1 VGNMSK
7 RKERNNGS
15 IKRNLICIFIVA
27 IIVIFSITTVLIGY
41 ILKKSITDVLLNKSI
56 ETADEVKGSIELILD
71 NDDSNEI
78 EKLQNLVE
86 EKSKKDNI
94 AYAVIIDENI
104 KAIAHSDK
112 EKIGKVY
119 DDDYTIDGV
128 KNQKIQTSKF
138 YADVQKYWT
147 YDIMIPLEKNGTKY
161 GALDIGIPISGI
173 DSIINSFFKTQF
185 ILIIIAIIIISIIVI
200 GSLNKAFRSMK
211 YIMNAIDR
219 ISEFNLEKDSELESL
234 CEKNNEFGL
243 ISKSLLCM
251 SEKIRKLVIT
261 IKSSADKVDEVSL
274 ELSSITNE
282 TVKSIECMEDSVLG
296 ISKSAKS
303 QSDDIQNEVTEINDL
318 SYQIDNAI
326 EKTNL
331 AFDKIK
337 NTSDLSKEGISIV
350 KNLSS
355 CSEKNKSI
363 SEEIQSIVYDVDFKA
378 KEISS
383 IVDIINDIAEQTNLL
398 ALNASI
404 EAARAGEN
412 GKGFVVVAEEVK
424 KLSEETSRF
433 TNEIRDRIN
442 LVQEKSG
449 HAVECV
455 NENIAIVDENTNAVS
470 DTNKIFNKLSE
481 ELIIIN
487 DNMSNIINYN
497 QNMNFKKDS
506 ILGISQNIS
515 ASSEETSAATD
526 EIHTIA
532 VTQAEEIKKLYG
544 KVEDLQSYSQLL
556 NKEVG
561 EFKI

>member
-1 VGNMSK
+1 MNK

-56 ETADEVKGSIELILD
+56 EIADEVKGSIELILD

-200 GSLNKAFRSMK
+200 GALNKAFRSMK

-234 CEKNNEFGL
+234 CEKSNEFGL

-261 IKSSADKVDEVSL
+261 IKSSADKVDEVSI

-282 TVKSIECMEDSVLG
+282 TVKSIECMENSVLE

-303 QSDDIQNEVTEINDL
+303 QSDDIQNEVIEINDL

>member
-1 VGNMSK
+1 MNK

-200 GSLNKAFRSMK
+200 GALNKAFRSMK

-219 ISEFNLEKDSELESL
+219 ISEFNLEKDSELEAL

-261 IKSSADKVDEVSL
+261 IKSSADKVDEVSI

-282 TVKSIECMEDSVLG
+282 TVKSIECMENSVLE

-303 QSDDIQNEVTEINDL
+303 QSDDIQNEVIEINDL

-326 EKTNL
+326 KKTNL

-337 NTSDLSKEGISIV
+337 NTWDLSKEGISIV

-497 QNMNFKKDS
+497 QNMHFKKDS

>member
-1 VGNMSK
+1 MNK

-56 ETADEVKGSIELILD
+56 EIADEVKGSIELILD

-104 KAIAHSDK
+104 KVIAHSDK

-200 GSLNKAFRSMK
+200 GALNKAFRSMK

-261 IKSSADKVDEVSL
+261 IKSSADKVDEVSI

-282 TVKSIECMEDSVLG
+282 TVKSIECMENSVLE

-303 QSDDIQNEVTEINDL
+303 QSDDIQNEVIEINDL

-497 QNMNFKKDS
+497 QNMHFKKDS

>member
-1 VGNMSK
+1 MNK

-56 ETADEVKGSIELILD
+56 EIADEVKGSIELILD

-200 GSLNKAFRSMK
+200 GALNKAFRSMK

-234 CEKNNEFGL
+234 CEKSNEFGL

-261 IKSSADKVDEVSL
+261 IKSSADKVDEVSI

-282 TVKSIECMEDSVLG
+282 TVKSIECMENSVLE

-303 QSDDIQNEVTEINDL
+303 QSDDIQNEVIEINDL

-412 GKGFVVVAEEVK
+412 GKGFVVVAEEIK

-497 QNMNFKKDS
+497 QNMHFKKDS

>member
-1 VGNMSK
+1 MSK

-200 GSLNKAFRSMK
+200 GALNKAFRSMK

-282 TVKSIECMEDSVLG
+282 TVKSIECMEDSVLE

-497 QNMNFKKDS
+497 QNMHFKKDS

>member
-1 VGNMSK
+1 MSK

-27 IIVIFSITTVLIGY
+27 IIVIFSITTVLIGS
-41 ILKKSITDVLLNKSI
+41 ILRKSITDVLLNKSI

-147 YDIMIPLEKNGTKY
+147 YDIMIPLEKNGDKY

-173 DSIINSFFKTQF
+173 ESIINSFFKTQF

-200 GSLNKAFRSMK
+200 GALNKAFRSMK

-219 ISEFNLEKDSELESL
+219 ISEFNLEKDSELEAL
-234 CEKNNEFGL
+234 GEKNNEFGL
-243 ISKSLLCM
+243 ISKSLLGM

-261 IKSSADKVDEVSL
+261 IKSSADKVDEVSI

-282 TVKSIECMEDSVLG
+282 TVKSIECMENSVLE
-296 ISKSAKS
+296 ISKSAQS

-337 NTSDLSKEGISIV
+337 NTWDLSKEGISIV
-350 KNLSS
+350 KNLLS

-506 ILGISQNIS
+506 ILDISQNIS

>member
-1 VGNMSK
+1 MNK

-200 GSLNKAFRSMK
+200 GALNKAFRSMK

-282 TVKSIECMEDSVLG
+282 TVKSIECMEDSVLE

-497 QNMNFKKDS
+497 QNMHFKKDS

>member
-1 VGNMSK
+1 MNK

-147 YDIMIPLEKNGTKY
+147 YDIMIPLEKNGAKY

-200 GSLNKAFRSMK
+200 GALNKAFRSMK

-219 ISEFNLEKDSELESL
+219 ISEFNLEKDSELEAL

-243 ISKSLLCM
+243 ISKSLLGM

-261 IKSSADKVDEVSL
+261 IKSSADKVDEVSI

-282 TVKSIECMEDSVLG
+282 TVKSIECMENSVLE

-303 QSDDIQNEVTEINDL
+303 QSDDIQNEVIEINDL

-337 NTSDLSKEGISIV
+337 NTWDLSKEGISIV
-350 KNLSS
+350 KNLLS
-355 CSEKNKSI
+355 CSQKNKSI

-497 QNMNFKKDS
+497 QNMHFKKDS

>member
-1 VGNMSK
+1 MSK

-41 ILKKSITDVLLNKSI
+41 VLKKSITDVLLNKSI

-261 IKSSADKVDEVSL
+261 IKSSADKVDEVSI

-282 TVKSIECMEDSVLG
+282 TVKSIECMENSVLE

-303 QSDDIQNEVTEINDL
+303 QSDDIQNEVIEINDL

>member
-1 VGNMSK
+1 MSK

-41 ILKKSITDVLLNKSI
+41 VLKKSITDVLLNKSI

-243 ISKSLLCM
+243 ISKSLLYM

-282 TVKSIECMEDSVLG
+282 TVKSIECMEDSVLE

>member
-1 VGNMSK
+1 MSK

-41 ILKKSITDVLLNKSI
+41 VLKKSITDVLLNKSI

-282 TVKSIECMEDSVLG
+282 TVKSIECMEDSVLE

-561 EFKI
+561 DRKSVV

>member
-1 VGNMSK
+1 MSK

-200 GSLNKAFRSMK
+200 GALNKAFRSMK

-261 IKSSADKVDEVSL
+261 IKSSADKVDEVSI

-282 TVKSIECMEDSVLG
+282 TVKSIECMENSVLE
-296 ISKSAKS
+296 ISKSAQS
-303 QSDDIQNEVTEINDL
+303 QSDDIQNEVIEINDL

-337 NTSDLSKEGISIV
+337 NTWDLSKEGISIV

-497 QNMNFKKDS
+497 QNMHFKKDS

>member
-1 VGNMSK
+1 MSK

-41 ILKKSITDVLLNKSI
+41 VLKKSITDVLLNKSI

-282 TVKSIECMEDSVLG
+282 TVKSIECMEDSVLE

-331 AFDKIK
+331 AFDKIR

>member
-1 VGNMSK
+1 MSK

-282 TVKSIECMEDSVLG
+282 TVKSIECMEDSVLE

-331 AFDKIK
+331 AFYKIK
-337 NTSDLSKEGISIV
+337 NTWDLSKEGISIV

>member
-1 VGNMSK
+1 MNK

-200 GSLNKAFRSMK
+200 GALNKAFRSMK

-219 ISEFNLEKDSELESL
+219 ISEFNLEKDSELEAL

-261 IKSSADKVDEVSL
+261 IKSSADKVDEVSI

-282 TVKSIECMEDSVLG
+282 TVKSIECMENSVLE

-303 QSDDIQNEVTEINDL
+303 QSDDIQNEVIEINDL

-497 QNMNFKKDS
+497 QNMHFKKDS

-532 VTQAEEIKKLYG
+532 VTQAEEKKKLYG

>member
-1 VGNMSK
+1 MNK

-27 IIVIFSITTVLIGY
+27 IIVIFSITTVLIGS
-41 ILKKSITDVLLNKSI
+41 ILRKSITDVLLNKSI

-147 YDIMIPLEKNGTKY
+147 YDIMIPLEKNGAKY

-173 DSIINSFFKTQF
+173 ESIINSFFKTQF

-200 GSLNKAFRSMK
+200 GALNKAFRSMK

-219 ISEFNLEKDSELESL
+219 ISEFNLEKDSELEAL

-243 ISKSLLCM
+243 ISKSLLGM

-261 IKSSADKVDEVSL
+261 IKSSADKVDEVSI

-282 TVKSIECMEDSVLG
+282 TVKSIECMENSVLE
-296 ISKSAKS
+296 ISKSAQS

-331 AFDKIK
+331 AFYKIK
-337 NTSDLSKEGISIV
+337 NTWDLSKEGISIV
-350 KNLSS
+350 KNLLS

-506 ILGISQNIS
+506 ILDISQNIS

>member
-1 VGNMSK
+1 MNK

-261 IKSSADKVDEVSL
+261 IKSSADKVDEVSI

-282 TVKSIECMEDSVLG
+282 TVKSIECMENSVLE

-303 QSDDIQNEVTEINDL
+303 QSDDIQNEVIEINDL

-497 QNMNFKKDS
+497 QNMHFKKDS

>member
-1 VGNMSK
+1 MSK

-282 TVKSIECMEDSVLG
+282 TVKSIECMEDSVLE

-532 VTQAEEIKKLYG
+532 VTQAEEIKKLYD

>member
-1 VGNMSK
+1 MNK

-200 GSLNKAFRSMK
+200 GALNKAFRSMK

-219 ISEFNLEKDSELESL
+219 ISEFNLEKDSELEAL

-261 IKSSADKVDEVSL
+261 IKSSADKVDEVSI

-282 TVKSIECMEDSVLG
+282 TVKSIECMENSVLE

-303 QSDDIQNEVTEINDL
+303 QSDDIQNEVIEINDL

-350 KNLSS
+350 KNLLS

-497 QNMNFKKDS
+497 QNMHFKKDS

>member
-1 VGNMSK
+1 MNK

-56 ETADEVKGSIELILD
+56 EIADEVKGSIELILD

-200 GSLNKAFRSMK
+200 GALNKAFRSMK

-234 CEKNNEFGL
+234 CEKSNEFGL
-243 ISKSLLCM
+243 ISKSLLCK

-261 IKSSADKVDEVSL
+261 IKSSADKVDEVSI

-282 TVKSIECMEDSVLG
+282 TVKSIECMENSVLE

-303 QSDDIQNEVTEINDL
+303 QFDDIQNEVIEINDL

>member
-1 VGNMSK
+1 MSK

-41 ILKKSITDVLLNKSI
+41 VLKKSITDVLLNKSI

-282 TVKSIECMEDSVLG
+282 TVKSIECMENSVLE

>member
-1 VGNMSK
+1 MSK

-41 ILKKSITDVLLNKSI
+41 VLKKSITDVLLNKSI

-282 TVKSIECMEDSVLG
+282 TVKSIECMEDSVLE

-355 CSEKNKSI
+355 CSKKNKSI

>member
-1 VGNMSK
+1 MSK

-27 IIVIFSITTVLIGY
+27 IIVIFSITTVLIGS
-41 ILKKSITDVLLNKSI
+41 ILRKSITDVLLNKSI

-147 YDIMIPLEKNGTKY
+147 YDIMIPLEKNGDKY

-173 DSIINSFFKTQF
+173 ESIINSFFKTQF

-200 GSLNKAFRSMK
+200 GALNKAFRSMK

-219 ISEFNLEKDSELESL
+219 ISEFNLEKDSELEAL

-243 ISKSLLCM
+243 ISKSLLGM

-261 IKSSADKVDEVSL
+261 IKSSADKVDEVSI

-282 TVKSIECMEDSVLG
+282 TVKSIECMENSVLE
-296 ISKSAKS
+296 ISKSAQS

-331 AFDKIK
+331 AFYKIK
-337 NTSDLSKEGISIV
+337 NTWDLSKEGISIV
-350 KNLSS
+350 KNLLS

-506 ILGISQNIS
+506 ILDISQNIS

>member
-1 VGNMSK
+1 MNK

-200 GSLNKAFRSMK
+200 GALNKAFRSMK

-219 ISEFNLEKDSELESL
+219 ISEFNLEKDSELEAL

-261 IKSSADKVDEVSL
+261 IKSSADKVDEVSI

-282 TVKSIECMEDSVLG
+282 TVKSIECMENSVLE

-303 QSDDIQNEVTEINDL
+303 QSDDIQNEVIEINDL

-337 NTSDLSKEGISIV
+337 NTWDLSKEGISIV

-497 QNMNFKKDS
+497 QNMHFKKDS

>member
-1 VGNMSK
+1 MNK

-200 GSLNKAFRSMK
+200 GALNKAFRSMK

-261 IKSSADKVDEVSL
+261 IKSSADKVDEVSI

-282 TVKSIECMEDSVLG
+282 TVKSIECMENSVLE
-296 ISKSAKS
+296 ISKSAQS

-331 AFDKIK
+331 AFYKIK
-337 NTSDLSKEGISIV
+337 NTWDLSKEGISIV
-350 KNLSS
+350 KNLLS

-487 DNMSNIINYN
+487 DNMSNIVNYN

-506 ILGISQNIS
+506 ILDISQNIS

>member
-1 VGNMSK
+1 MSK

-27 IIVIFSITTVLIGY
+27 IIVIFSITTVLIGS
-41 ILKKSITDVLLNKSI
+41 ILRKSITDVLLNKSI

-128 KNQKIQTSKF
+128 KNQKIQKSKF

-200 GSLNKAFRSMK
+200 GALNKAFRSMK

-261 IKSSADKVDEVSL
+261 IKSSADKVDEVSI

-282 TVKSIECMEDSVLG
+282 TVKSIECMENSVLE

-303 QSDDIQNEVTEINDL
+303 QSDDIQNEVIEINDL

-337 NTSDLSKEGISIV
+337 NTWDLSKEGISIV

-497 QNMNFKKDS
+497 QNMHFKKDS

>member
-1 VGNMSK
+1 MSK

-27 IIVIFSITTVLIGY
+27 IIVIFSITTVLIGS
-41 ILKKSITDVLLNKSI
+41 ILRKSITDVLLNKSI

-147 YDIMIPLEKNGTKY
+147 YDIMIPLEKNGAKY

-173 DSIINSFFKTQF
+173 ESIINSFFKTQF

-200 GSLNKAFRSMK
+200 GALNKAFRSMK

-219 ISEFNLEKDSELESL
+219 ISEFNLEKDSELEAL

-243 ISKSLLCM
+243 ISKSLLGM

-261 IKSSADKVDEVSL
+261 IKSSADKVDEVSI

-282 TVKSIECMEDSVLG
+282 TVKSIECMENSVLE
-296 ISKSAKS
+296 ISKSAQS

-337 NTSDLSKEGISIV
+337 NTWDLSKEGISIV
-350 KNLSS
+350 KNLLS

-506 ILGISQNIS
+506 ILDISQNIS

>member
-1 VGNMSK
+1 MSK

-56 ETADEVKGSIELILD
+56 EIADEVKGSIELILD

-200 GSLNKAFRSMK
+200 GALNKAFRSMK

-261 IKSSADKVDEVSL
+261 IKSSADKVDEVSI

-282 TVKSIECMEDSVLG
+282 TVKSIECMENSVLE

-303 QSDDIQNEVTEINDL
+303 QSDDIQNEVIEINDL

>member
-1 VGNMSK
+1 MSK

-27 IIVIFSITTVLIGY
+27 IIVIFSITTVLIGS
-41 ILKKSITDVLLNKSI
+41 ILRKSITDVLLNKSI

-147 YDIMIPLEKNGTKY
+147 YDIMIPLEKNGAKY

-173 DSIINSFFKTQF
+173 ESIINSFFKTQF

-200 GSLNKAFRSMK
+200 GALNKAFRSMK

-219 ISEFNLEKDSELESL
+219 ISEFNLEKDSELEAL

-243 ISKSLLCM
+243 ISKSLLGM

-261 IKSSADKVDEVSL
+261 IKSSADKVDEVSI

-282 TVKSIECMEDSVLG
+282 TVKSIECMENSVLE
-296 ISKSAKS
+296 ISKSAQS

-331 AFDKIK
+331 AFYKIK
-337 NTSDLSKEGISIV
+337 NTWDLSKEGISIV
-350 KNLSS
+350 KNLLS

-506 ILGISQNIS
+506 ILDISQNIS

>member
-1 VGNMSK
+1 
-7 RKERNNGS
+7 
-15 IKRNLICIFIVA
+15 
-27 IIVIFSITTVLIGY
+27 
-41 ILKKSITDVLLNKSI
+41 
-56 ETADEVKGSIELILD
+56 
-71 NDDSNEI
+71 
-78 EKLQNLVE
+78 
-86 EKSKKDNI
+86 
-94 AYAVIIDENI
+94 
-104 KAIAHSDK
+104 
-112 EKIGKVY
+112 
-119 DDDYTIDGV
+119 
-128 KNQKIQTSKF
+128 
-138 YADVQKYWT
+138 
-147 YDIMIPLEKNGTKY
+147 MIPLEKNGTKY

-282 TVKSIECMEDSVLG
+282 TVKSIECMEDSVLE

>member
-1 VGNMSK
+1 MNK

-56 ETADEVKGSIELILD
+56 EIADEVKGSIELILD

-200 GSLNKAFRSMK
+200 GALNKAFRSMK

-261 IKSSADKVDEVSL
+261 IKSSADKVDEVSI

-282 TVKSIECMEDSVLG
+282 TVKSIECMENSVLE

-303 QSDDIQNEVTEINDL
+303 QSDDIQNEVIEINDL

-412 GKGFVVVAEEVK
+412 GEGFVVVAEEVK

-497 QNMNFKKDS
+497 QNMHFKKDS

>member
-1 VGNMSK
+1 M
-7 RKERNNGS
+7 GS

-200 GSLNKAFRSMK
+200 GALNKAFRSMK

-261 IKSSADKVDEVSL
+261 IKSSADKVDEVSI

-282 TVKSIECMEDSVLG
+282 TVKSIECMENSVLE

-303 QSDDIQNEVTEINDL
+303 QSDDIQNEVIEINDL

-497 QNMNFKKDS
+497 QNMHFKKDS

>member
-1 VGNMSK
+1 MNK

-56 ETADEVKGSIELILD
+56 EIADEVKGSIELILD

-200 GSLNKAFRSMK
+200 GALNKAFRSMK

-234 CEKNNEFGL
+234 CEKSNEFGL

-261 IKSSADKVDEVSL
+261 IKSSADKVDEVSI

-282 TVKSIECMEDSVLG
+282 TVKSIECMENSVLE

-303 QSDDIQNEVTEINDL
+303 QFDDIQNEVIEINDL

>member
-1 VGNMSK
+1 MSK

-56 ETADEVKGSIELILD
+56 EIADEVKGSIELILD

-200 GSLNKAFRSMK
+200 GALNKAFRSMK

-261 IKSSADKVDEVSL
+261 IKSSADKVDEVSI

-282 TVKSIECMEDSVLG
+282 TVKSIECMENSVLE

-303 QSDDIQNEVTEINDL
+303 QSDDIQNEVIEINDL

-497 QNMNFKKDS
+497 QNMHFKKDS

>member
-1 VGNMSK
+1 MNK

-56 ETADEVKGSIELILD
+56 EIADEVKGSIELILD

-200 GSLNKAFRSMK
+200 GALNKAFRSMK

-234 CEKNNEFGL
+234 CEKSNEFGL

-261 IKSSADKVDEVSL
+261 IKSSADKVDEVSI

-282 TVKSIECMEDSVLG
+282 TVKSIECMENSVLE

-303 QSDDIQNEVTEINDL
+303 QFDDIQNEVIEINDL

-497 QNMNFKKDS
+497 QNMHFKKDS

>member
-1 VGNMSK
+1 MYIYCCYYSYFF
-7 RKERNNGS
+7 NNYS
-15 IKRNLICIFIVA
+15 FNWV
-27 IIVIFSITTVLIGY
+27 Y
-41 ILKKSITDVLLNKSI
+41 IEKSITDVLLNKSI

-200 GSLNKAFRSMK
+200 GALNKAFRSMK

-261 IKSSADKVDEVSL
+261 IKSSADKVDEVSI

-282 TVKSIECMEDSVLG
+282 TVKSIECMENSVLE

-303 QSDDIQNEVTEINDL
+303 QSDDIQNEVIEINDL

-449 HAVECV
+449 HAIGVR
-455 NENIAIVDENTNAVS
+455 
-470 DTNKIFNKLSE
+470 K
-481 ELIIIN
+481 
-487 DNMSNIINYN
+487 
-497 QNMNFKKDS
+497 
-506 ILGISQNIS
+506 
-515 ASSEETSAATD
+515 
-526 EIHTIA
+526 
-532 VTQAEEIKKLYG
+532 
-544 KVEDLQSYSQLL
+544 
-556 NKEVG
+556 
-561 EFKI
+561 

>member
-1 VGNMSK
+1 MSK

-200 GSLNKAFRSMK
+200 GALNKAFRSMK

-261 IKSSADKVDEVSL
+261 IKSSADKVDEVSI

-282 TVKSIECMEDSVLG
+282 TVKSIECMENSVLE

-303 QSDDIQNEVTEINDL
+303 QSDDIQNEVIEINDL

-497 QNMNFKKDS
+497 QNMHFKKDS

-532 VTQAEEIKKLYG
+532 VTQAEEIKKLYD

>member
-1 VGNMSK
+1 MSK

-27 IIVIFSITTVLIGY
+27 IIVIFSITTVLIGS
-41 ILKKSITDVLLNKSI
+41 ILRKSITDVLLNKSI

-147 YDIMIPLEKNGTKY
+147 YDIMIPLEKNGAKY

-173 DSIINSFFKTQF
+173 ESIINSFFKTQF

-200 GSLNKAFRSMK
+200 GALNKAFRSIK

-219 ISEFNLEKDSELESL
+219 ISEFNLEKDSELEAL

-243 ISKSLLCM
+243 ISKSLLGM

-261 IKSSADKVDEVSL
+261 IKSSADKVDEVSI

-282 TVKSIECMEDSVLG
+282 TVKSIECMENSVLE
-296 ISKSAKS
+296 ISKSAQS

-337 NTSDLSKEGISIV
+337 NTWDLSKEGISIV
-350 KNLSS
+350 KNLLS

-506 ILGISQNIS
+506 ILDISQNIS

>member
-1 VGNMSK
+1 MSK

-27 IIVIFSITTVLIGY
+27 IIVIFSITTVLIGS
-41 ILKKSITDVLLNKSI
+41 ILRKSITDVLLNKSI

-147 YDIMIPLEKNGTKY
+147 YDIMIPLEKNGAKY

-173 DSIINSFFKTQF
+173 ESIINSFFKTQF

-200 GSLNKAFRSMK
+200 GALNKAFRSMK

-219 ISEFNLEKDSELESL
+219 ISEFNLEKDSELEAL

-243 ISKSLLCM
+243 ISKSLLGM

-261 IKSSADKVDEVSL
+261 IKSSADKVDEVSI

-282 TVKSIECMEDSVLG
+282 TVKSIECMENSVLE
-296 ISKSAKS
+296 ISKSAQS

-337 NTSDLSKEGISIV
+337 NTWDLSKEGISIV
-350 KNLSS
+350 KNLLS
-355 CSEKNKSI
+355 CSQKNKSI

-487 DNMSNIINYN
+487 DN
-497 QNMNFKKDS
+497 
-506 ILGISQNIS
+506 
-515 ASSEETSAATD
+515 
-526 EIHTIA
+526 
-532 VTQAEEIKKLYG
+532 V
-544 KVEDLQSYSQLL
+544 
-556 NKEVG
+556 
-561 EFKI
+561 

>member
-1 VGNMSK
+1 MNK

-200 GSLNKAFRSMK
+200 GALNKAFRSMK

-219 ISEFNLEKDSELESL
+219 ISEFNLEKDSELEAL

-261 IKSSADKVDEVSL
+261 IKSSADKVDEVSI

-282 TVKSIECMEDSVLG
+282 TVKSIECMENSVLE

-303 QSDDIQNEVTEINDL
+303 QSDDIQNEVIEINDL

-337 NTSDLSKEGISIV
+337 NTWDLSKEGISIV

-497 QNMNFKKDS
+497 QNMHFKKDS

-532 VTQAEEIKKLYG
+532 VTQAEEIKKLYD